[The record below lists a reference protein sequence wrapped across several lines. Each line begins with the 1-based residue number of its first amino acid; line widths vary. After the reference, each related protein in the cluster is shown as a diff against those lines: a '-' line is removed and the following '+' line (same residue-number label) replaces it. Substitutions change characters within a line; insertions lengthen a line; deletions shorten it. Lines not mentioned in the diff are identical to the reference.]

1 MLIFRHK
8 SYTFIFQLL
17 TIDDTS
23 WFKVW
28 SAIERFVLTFLNFK
42 IMAKGKTLKTP
53 KVDLKAKKQ
62 EKIKMKLE
70 AKQTRKRK

>member
-1 MLIFRHK
+1 
-8 SYTFIFQLL
+8 
-17 TIDDTS
+17 
-23 WFKVW
+23 
-28 SAIERFVLTFLNFK
+28 
-42 IMAKGKTLKTP
+42 MASKKNMKTP